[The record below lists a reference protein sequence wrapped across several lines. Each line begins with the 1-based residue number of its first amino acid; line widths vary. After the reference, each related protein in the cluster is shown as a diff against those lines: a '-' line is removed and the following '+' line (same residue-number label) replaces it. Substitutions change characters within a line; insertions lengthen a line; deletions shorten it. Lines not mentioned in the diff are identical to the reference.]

1 MNRNERVV
9 EAAHKSGLKDID
21 FARRIGA
28 TKQQFA
34 NWKSGSQGVPEKYI
48 VKIIEEFPTVN
59 ARWLVTGEPQAN
71 TNGHNPN
78 ELTELKNTIIK
89 DKDTII
95 ALQNKLIDL
104 LTE

>member
-1 MNRNERVV
+1 MNRTERVI
-9 EAAHKSGLKDID
+9 ETAHKSGLKDID

-48 VKIIEEFPTVN
+48 LKIIEEFPTVN
-59 ARWLVTGEPQAN
+59 ARWLDTGEPQTQIN
-71 TNGHNPN
+71 NHNPD
-78 ELTELKNTIIK
+78 ELAELKNTIIK

-104 LTE
+104 LTV